1 MAREPQ
7 RSEQPRPLGAAIVP
21 VQRALIARAKAIEA
35 QVDALVEQ
43 NGLDD
48 VAFLAGSLTAVSAE
62 FRALAD
68 ELAHW

>member
-1 MAREPQ
+1 MARE

-35 QVDALVEQ
+35 EMVQLAERPSGVPAIETVILHR
-43 NGLDD
+43 
-48 VAFLAGSLTAVSAE
+48 VAAE

-68 ELAHW
+68 ELGHW